1 MAKGRLIIKEA
12 SYSKQIWVQM
22 DEFSALVFYAAI
34 PHLES
39 DGTLPRDPERLKLI
53 ICPLSSRPIE
63 KFEKTIICWLKTR
76 PALVLERKLKGSP
89 VLYFTDFIRSQMG
102 LSHANPPV
110 FDDDKTAI
118 ISRKSRGSRI
128 SIEVKGSEV
137 KGREVKKEIKDIK
150 PSALDTPKERTPIQ
164 NIIRSYMV
172 SREIDPDDKS
182 WWKTNGGRA
191 ARAAKAVFE
200 AFGNEKT
207 AMQYVIIKADD
218 FKEKGLD
225 YTLETIARHAHDHK
239 GELNVTLNAGKKPQT
254 AMVPNPV
261 PPAGRLGGPTQQ
273 GETSAIGKKERF
285 DKLASG
291 VLRALPHIGTNES

>member
-1 MAKGRLIIKEA
+1 MNKLPWFKHWANA
-12 SYSKQIWVQM
+12 SDDDFLYRAETEFGPFGYSA
-22 DEFSALVFYAAI
+22 FF
-34 PHLES
+34 
-39 DGTLPRDPERLKLI
+39 KLI
-53 ICPLSSRPIE
+53 ELLHNHGTGNI
-63 KFEKTIICWLKTR
+63 LKM
-76 PALVLERKLKGSP
+76 EE
-89 VLYFTDFIRSQMG
+89 
-102 LSHANPPV
+102 
-110 FDDDKTAI
+110 
-118 ISRKSRGSRI
+118 SRI
-128 SIEVKGSEV
+128 CSMLRCNRTKVQLYLNFGSTWDKFSYKYNGTEVEL
-137 KGREVKKEIKDIK
+137 EIKKYRQLQYNLQGKKRPKLAENNPKTVREGEGEGEGEGETTIK
-150 PSALDTPKERTPIQ
+150 PTALAVPKKRMPIQ

-207 AMQYVIIKADD
+207 AMQYVIIKADE

-261 PPAGRLGGPTQQ
+261 SPVGSLGGPTQQ
-273 GETSAIGKKERF
+273 GEKSAIGKQERF
-285 DKLASG
+285 DKLGSG